1 MQEAHAQI
9 MRTRKAI
16 KKAWRGFSLI
26 ELMVVVTLMAV
37 LVGIGTVY
45 VMGRLAEGK
54 ISTARTQAFEIAKAL
69 DLYKLQTGA
78 YPSTSEGLEVLVNP
92 ARGEPLMERLPQD
105 PWQRP
110 YNYANPGTH
119 NPRSVDVWS
128 DGPDGAE
135 GADSAIGN
143 WLPE

>member
-1 MQEAHAQI
+1 MQENTRVL
-9 MRTRKAI
+9 RTNKAI
-16 KKAWRGFSLI
+16 KNAWRGFSLI

-69 DLYKLQTGA
+69 DLYRLQTGS
-78 YPSTSEGLEVLVNP
+78 YPATTEGLDPLANP
-92 ARGEPLMERLPQD
+92 PRGEPLMEKVPLD
-105 PWQRP
+105 PWGRP
-110 YNYANPGTH
+110 YNYENPGKQ

-128 DGPDGAE
+128 DGPDGAQ